1 MPYPMKKN
9 QNLARSVAPHYP
21 LPTTT
26 DSNVSDRANLSE
38 VGYGKGEWIENMEGD
53 LEWAPDECEHKN
65 TEWVPAEP
73 ENNVEE
79 DLFCLDCNESLPLEF
94 DHANI

>member
-1 MPYPMKKN
+1 MKKN

-26 DSNVSDRANLSE
+26 DSNVSGRANL
-38 VGYGKGEWIENMEGD
+38 
-53 LEWAPDECEHKN
+53 CEHKN
-65 TEWVPAEP
+65 KEWVPAEP

-79 DLFCLDCNESLPLEF
+79 DLFCLDCNESLPLECEYE
-94 DHANI
+94 NI

>member
-1 MPYPMKKN
+1 
-9 QNLARSVAPHYP
+9 
-21 LPTTT
+21 
-26 DSNVSDRANLSE
+26 
-38 VGYGKGEWIENMEGD
+38 MEGD

>member
-26 DSNVSDRANLSE
+26 DSNVSDRANL
-38 VGYGKGEWIENMEGD
+38 
-53 LEWAPDECEHKN
+53 CEHKN

-94 DHANI
+94 DHENI

>member
-9 QNLARSVAPHYP
+9 QNLARSVAPHLP

-26 DSNVSDRANLSE
+26 KEANVSGRANL
-38 VGYGKGEWIENMEGD
+38 
-53 LEWAPDECEHKN
+53 CEHKN

-94 DHANI
+94 DHENI